1 MSQFSK
7 VLRFSFLAQIK
18 NKGFIAST
26 IIMAVIIAVGI
37 SLPSIINLFRDNTK
51 DASSSQN
58 AQEKSNEKVSQEII
72 VVDPQRLFFPNT
84 DDIEIMLPGYIWSFA
99 SGNNADGIFADGTQ
113 EELTVKVENDD
124 IVGALIVEDDMS
136 ATYVYKADINVFGSN
151 IASQIRQYMSDVHRY
166 KLLEDYNVNETDAAR
181 FFIVPVLNEVNV
193 GITNIVGQVQ
203 GMAFIMILYI
213 TILTCGQMVA
223 MSVIQEKS
231 SRAMEIL
238 ITTSRPE
245 TLIFGKV
252 IGIGLAGLTQITA
265 NIVVGIVFY
274 FINQKSLISVD
285 LLSLFF
291 EVPVSTFVY
300 IFIFF
305 IGGFFFYAMLFGSLG
320 SLVSRMED
328 MGASQ
333 LPMMLFTMAGF
344 FIALYG
350 QLYGFAD
357 SALYAVCSYL
367 PFTSPYVMFARVCGE
382 PNIPIWQV
390 LLSIGILYVST
401 GLAGLFSAKIYRI
414 GVLMYGKPPSAK
426 EVFTALKQS

>member
-1 MSQFSK
+1 MSQLSK
-7 VLRFSFLAQIK
+7 VLRFSYLAQIK
-18 NKGFIAST
+18 NKGFIVST
-26 IIMAVIIAVGI
+26 IIMAVIVMAGI
-37 SLPSIINLFRDNTK
+37 SIPSIINLFRDSAK
-51 DASSSQN
+51 DESSSQGVE
-58 AQEKSNEKVSQEII
+58 EKSDEKASREII
-72 VVDPQRLFFPNT
+72 VVDPRRLFFSNT
-84 DDIEIMLPGYIWSFA
+84 DDLEVMFPDYIWSF
-99 SGNNADGIFADGTQ
+99 SDVNNADGAQD
-113 EELTVKVENDD
+113 ELTAKVENDD
-124 IVGALIVEDDMS
+124 IVGAVIVQDDMT
-136 ATYVYKADINVFGSN
+136 ATYIFKTDINVFGSN

-166 KLLEDYNVNETDAAR
+166 KLLADYNVNETDAAR

-193 GITNIVGQVQ
+193 GIKTMVGQVQ
-203 GMAFIMILYI
+203 GMVIIVLLYI
-213 TILTCGQMVA
+213 TILSCGQMVTV
-223 MSVIQEKS
+223 SVIQEKS

>member
-1 MSQFSK
+1 MSQFSR
-7 VLRFSFLAQIK
+7 VLRFSYIAQMK
-18 NKGFIAST
+18 NKGFIVST
-26 IIMAVIIAVGI
+26 IIMAVIVAVGI
-37 SLPSIINLFRDNTK
+37 SLPSIINLFQDNAK
-51 DASSSQN
+51 DESQSQS
-58 AQEKSNEKVSQEII
+58 AEETIEEKQNIV
-72 VVDPQRLFFPNT
+72 VVDPRHLFFANMGDLEGMFP
-84 DDIEIMLPGYIWSFA
+84 DYIWSFA
-99 SGNNADGIFADGTQ
+99 YGTSVANSRD
-113 EELTVKVENDD
+113 ELTARVENDD
-124 IVGALIVEDDMS
+124 IAGALIVQDDMS
-136 ATYVYKADINVFGSN
+136 ATYIYKTDINVFGSN
-151 IASQIRQYMSDVHRY
+151 IASQISQYMADVHRY

-193 GITNIVGQVQ
+193 GIKTMVGQVQ
-203 GMAFIMILYI
+203 GMVFIVLLYI

-252 IGIGLAGLTQITA
+252 IGIGLAGLTQIIS
-265 NIVVGIVFY
+265 NIFVGIVFY
-274 FINQKSLISVD
+274 FINQKSLMSAD
-285 LLSLFF
+285 MLSLFF

-300 IFIFF
+300 VIIFF

-328 MGASQ
+328 MSSSQ
-333 LPMMLFTMAGF
+333 LPMMLFTLAGF

-350 QLYGFAD
+350 QLYGFAGT
-357 SALYAVCSYL
+357 ALYAVCSYI
-367 PFTSPYVMFARVCGE
+367 PFTSPYVMLARVCGE

-401 GLAGLFSAKIYRI
+401 ALAGLLSAKIYRI
-414 GVLMYGKPPSAK
+414 GVLMYGKPPSVK
-426 EVFTALKQS
+426 EVLAALKQS